1 MVPSSKPPENEH
13 GESTADPVAQALETQ
28 RTESLVA
35 IHGHPI
41 HAMVVTLPIA
51 LTFCTL
57 LADLA
62 YWWTGD
68 PFWARAA
75 LWAIGSGFLFGLLAG
90 LTGTAELL
98 LVPGIRKRSA
108 PWTHF
113 ILAMTLLAIIGLN
126 WGLRLRLGNAIILPV
141 GLAASVLGWI
151 FTVWT
156 GWHGGKLVFDHHL
169 GTSDNGN

>member
-1 MVPSSKPPENEH
+1 MPEFDQE
-13 GESTADPVAQALETQ
+13 AIDKAPDDPVA
-28 RTESLVA
+28 ESLSDDGTRSIVA
-35 IHGHPI
+35 IYGHPV

-68 PFWARAA
+68 PFWAKAA
-75 LWAIGSGFLFGLLAG
+75 LWAIGAGFLFGLLAG

-126 WGLRLRLGNAIILPV
+126 WGLRLRFGQAIILPV
-141 GLAASVLGWI
+141 GLAASVLGWL
-151 FTVWT
+151 FTVLT
-156 GWHGGKLVFDHHL
+156 GWHGGKLVFDYRL
-169 GTSDNGN
+169 GTSGKGS